1 MIFVLNL
8 EPSFFFLFSFFS
20 LQMDSLTLNDM
31 TLILDV
37 DMNANV
43 SIETHVT
50 YDKPFILMDSRQN
63 LDRVT
68 YLKSGQNLKTM
79 FLKLET
85 Q

>member
-1 MIFVLNL
+1 MN
-8 EPSFFFLFSFFS
+8 S
-20 LQMDSLTLNDM
+20 LMLNDM
-31 TLILDV
+31 TLILGV

-43 SIETHVT
+43 SIEIHGT
-50 YDKPFILMDSRQN
+50 YNKPFILTDSRQN

-68 YLKSGQNLKTM
+68 YLKSGQNLKTI

>member
-1 MIFVLNL
+1 MIFVLDL
-8 EPSFFFLFSFFS
+8 VPFFFFFFFS
-20 LQMDSLTLNDM
+20 LRIDSLTLNDM
-31 TLILDV
+31 TLILGIK
-37 DMNANV
+37 MNTNV

-50 YDKPFILMDSRQN
+50 YDKPFILTDSRQN

-68 YLKSGQNLKTM
+68 YLKSGQNLKII

>member
-1 MIFVLNL
+1 
-8 EPSFFFLFSFFS
+8 
-20 LQMDSLTLNDM
+20 MDSLTLNDM
-31 TLILDV
+31 TLILGV

-68 YLKSGQNLKTM
+68 YLKSGQDLKTM

>member
-8 EPSFFFLFSFFS
+8 GPFFFS

-31 TLILDV
+31 TLILGV